1 MTIIAWLEKLYAAIV
16 KLTSNERADAT
27 AILQS
32 EANLTAQLNKVG
44 SAISFSFSQVLQQ
57 LQTIQDT
64 QAAEGVQLQLIIDT
78 LGHQFRSLTIT
89 YRDESGNIIPKE
101 IGMPFQL
108 TDGGAGSHL
117 FATPT
122 ETDAAGNPV
131 TIDPTKITY
140 AASDPTAFTITPN
153 ATASPIPSPD
163 VPGQTIP
170 PGGAE
175 IAAVATAGH
184 LGSFQ
189 ITVVDTGNN
198 IQAQD
203 TVTVVSGAATALTIG
218 GTVV

>member
-1 MTIIAWLEKLYAAIV
+1 MTIIAWLERIYSAIV
-16 KLTSNERADAT
+16 KLTANEHADSTAVLQNQSNM
-27 AILQS
+27 Q
-32 EANLTAQLNKVG
+32 AQINKLG
-44 SAISFSFSQVLQQ
+44 SAVLFSFSQVLQQ
-57 LQTIQDT
+57 SQVTQDALVA
-64 QAAEGVQLQLIIDT
+64 QGIQLQLILDT

-89 YRDESGNIIPKE
+89 YHDESGNPIPKE

-140 AASDPTAFTITPN
+140 AASDPTAFTITSN
-153 ATASPIPSPD
+153 STASPIPSPD
-163 VPGQTIP
+163 VPGQTIA

-175 IAAVATAGH
+175 IAAVSTAGH

-189 ITVVDTGNN
+189 ITVADTGNH